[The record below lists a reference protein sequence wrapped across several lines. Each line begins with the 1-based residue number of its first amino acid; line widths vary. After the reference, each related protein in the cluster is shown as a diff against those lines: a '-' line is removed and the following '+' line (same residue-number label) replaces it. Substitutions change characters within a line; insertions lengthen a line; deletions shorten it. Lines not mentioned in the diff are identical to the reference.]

1 MLLRLIEDMNR
12 ALDENCYLAALSI
25 ALMLPDICGKAEF
38 PDEGTGKRY
47 KGWFDKYVAPYE
59 KSPFNGEDNTEMP
72 FLSGE
77 LVYQLRNAY
86 LHQGNPNI
94 EKASVKEECNKIDHF
109 QLVIERKNEFDI
121 YADASG
127 VRDDGYRSYRLNIR
141 RLCLI
146 IGKTAAGYYKANK
159 EKFDFLTYSIL
170 DWDEE
175 IAKMRKWVIDW

>member
-1 MLLRLIEDMNR
+1 MLLRLIEDMSH
-12 ALDENCYLAALSI
+12 ALDANCYLAALSI
-25 ALMLPDICGKAEF
+25 ALMLPDICGRAEF

-47 KGWFDKYVAPYE
+47 KGWFDRYVAPYE
-59 KSPFNGEDNTEMP
+59 KCPFNGKDNTEMP

-86 LHQGNPNI
+86 LHQGNPNV
-94 EKASVKEECNKIDHF
+94 EEDSVKEERNKIDHF

-127 VRDDGYRSYRLNIR
+127 IRNDGFRSYQLNIQ

-146 IGKTAAGYYKANK
+146 IEKTAAGYYKDNT
-159 EKFDFLTYSIL
+159 EKFDFFNFTIL
-170 DWDEE
+170 DQDEE
-175 IAKMRKWVIDW
+175 IAKTRKMGFDW

>member
-12 ALDENCYLAALSI
+12 ALDANCYLAALSI
-25 ALMLPDICGKAEF
+25 ALILPDICGKAES
-38 PDEGTGKRY
+38 PNVGTGKRY

-59 KSPFNGEDNTEMP
+59 KGPSDGEDNTEMP

-86 LHQGNPNI
+86 LHQGNPNV
-94 EKASVKEECNKIDHF
+94 EKDRVKEECNKIDRF

-121 YADASG
+121 YADASS
-127 VRDDGYRSYRLNIR
+127 VRDDGYRILHVSIR

-146 IGKTAAGYYKANK
+146 IGKTAEGYYKDNK
-159 EKFDFLTYSIL
+159 DKFDFFNYSIM

-175 IAKMRKWVIDW
+175 IAKMRIKNC